1 MRIQQPCARISDVCL
16 RSLHQTEHLGQQRPL
31 LHFQKDLDY
40 MMIALSQ
47 KKTKEKDGEKE
58 GRRREGAEKDKRK
71 GRMGRKS
78 REDAPYRRTRFCS
91 QVSILWLCREN

>member
-1 MRIQQPCARISDVCL
+1 MQEISNVCL
-16 RSLHQTEHLGQQRPL
+16 RSLHQTKHLSQQSPL

-58 GRRREGAEKDKRK
+58 GRRREGVEKDKMK
-71 GRMGRKS
+71 GKIG
-78 REDAPYRRTRFCS
+78 E
-91 QVSILWLCREN
+91 EE

>member
-1 MRIQQPCARISDVCL
+1 MQEISDVCL
-16 RSLHQTEHLGQQRPL
+16 RSPHQTEHLGQQRPL

-71 GRMGRKS
+71 GRIG
-78 REDAPYRRTRFCS
+78 E
-91 QVSILWLCREN
+91 EE